1 MQALSDR
8 DWSLHHEPSHG
19 VRLRTATGT
28 FGWGTTN
35 APPLPVSAKKDQV
48 MSKQAFTR
56 LPIVPGQAS
65 VESRV
70 AVWTICPLCQQ
81 EHRHILTAHDHLELP
96 GSRYWC
102 VDCRGSRYLL
112 AVSASSIANALT
124 LAAEIAAAYGLT
136 QRWLT
141 QNSAETAFSCTATQ
155 R

>member
-8 DWSLHHEPSHG
+8 DCSLHQEPPQG
-19 VRLRTATGT
+19 VRLRTAMGEL
-28 FGWGTTN
+28 GWATRNTS
-35 APPLPVSAKKDQV
+35 PLPVSEKKDQE
-48 MSKQAFTR
+48 MSKQTFTR

-102 VDCRGSRYLL
+102 VDCRGSRYLPE
-112 AVSASSIANALT
+112 VSASRIADALT
-124 LAAEIAAAYGLT
+124 PAAEIAAAYGLT

-141 QNSAETAFSCTATQ
+141 QNIAETAFSCTTTQ

>member
-8 DWSLHHEPSHG
+8 DWSLHHEPSQG

-28 FGWGTTN
+28 LRWATTYT
-35 APPLPVSAKKDQV
+35 PPMPVSAKKDQV

-56 LPIVPGQAS
+56 LPIVPGQAT

-70 AVWTICPLCQQ
+70 AVWTICPLCQK

-96 GSRYWC
+96 GARYWC
-102 VDCRGSRYLL
+102 VDCRGSRYMLG
-112 AVSASSIANALT
+112 VSASSIADALA

-141 QNSAETAFSCTATQ
+141 QNIAETSFSCSATQ

>member
-8 DWSLHHEPSHG
+8 DQSLHHEPPQGGS
-19 VRLRTATGT
+19 LRTALGAL
-28 FGWGTTN
+28 GWTTTN
-35 APPLPVSAKKDQV
+35 TPPLPVSAKKDQV

-81 EHRHILTAHDHLELP
+81 EHRHILTAQDHLELP

-102 VDCRGSRYLL
+102 VDCRGGRYLL
-112 AVSASSIANALT
+112 EVSASSIADALT

-141 QNSAETAFSCTATQ
+141 QNIAETACPCTAM
-155 R
+155 RR

>member
-1 MQALSDR
+1 M
-8 DWSLHHEPSHG
+8 
-19 VRLRTATGT
+19 
-28 FGWGTTN
+28 
-35 APPLPVSAKKDQV
+35 PVSAKKDQV

-70 AVWTICPLCQQ
+70 AVWTTCPLCQQ
-81 EHRHILTAHDHLELP
+81 EHRHLLTAHDHLELP

-112 AVSASSIANALT
+112 EVSAASIANALT

-141 QNSAETAFSCTATQ
+141 QNIAETAFSCPTMH